1 MIMENSGDIMAD
13 SKPTREG
20 FGLELA
26 ELGKTMPNL
35 AVVSAD
41 LEDSTRAEYFK
52 KAFPDRHFSVGI
64 AEQDMIGTAVGLSQN
79 GMTVFAN
86 SFAVF
91 LTNRAYDMIR
101 LLVCYNNANVKL
113 ACSHAGVTVGED
125 GGSAQCLED
134 IAIMRVLPNMRVVC
148 PVDNIETRKC
158 TRAIAEAEGP
168 FYMRLSRN
176 AYPIITSESDEFTI
190 GKANMMRDG
199 ADVTVIACGL
209 MVSEALQAAEM
220 LAKEG
225 ISVRVL
231 NMHTIKPIDKEA
243 ILRAAEETGAI
254 VTAEEHQINGGL
266 GSAVAEVLVQNKPV
280 PVEMVAVHDV
290 FSFSGKPDQLIERFN
305 LKDVNIADACKKAL
319 SRK

>member
-1 MIMENSGDIMAD
+1 MTDN
-13 SKPTREG
+13 KPTREG

-26 ELGKTMPNL
+26 ELGKTMLNL
-35 AVVSAD
+35 VVVSAD

-101 LLVCYNNANVKL
+101 IMVCFNNANVKL

-158 TRAIAEAEGP
+158 TKAIAEEYGP

-199 ADVTVIACGL
+199 SDVTVIACGM
-209 MVSEALQAAEM
+209 MVSEALSAAEM

-225 ISVRVL
+225 ISTRVL
-231 NMHTIKPIDKEA
+231 NMHTIKPIDKDA
-243 ILRAAEETGAI
+243 ILRAADETGAI

-280 PVEMVAVHDV
+280 PVEMVAVRDV
-290 FSFSGKPDQLIERFN
+290 FSFSGKPDELIERFN
-305 LKDVNIADACKKAL
+305 LKDVNIADACKKAFL
-319 SRK
+319 RK

>member
-1 MIMENSGDIMAD
+1 MTD

-26 ELGKTMPNL
+26 ELGKTMPHL

-64 AEQDMIGTAVGLSQN
+64 AELDMVGTAVGLSQN

-91 LTNRAYDMIR
+91 LTNRAYDMVR
-101 LLVCYNNANVKL
+101 LMVCYNKANVKL

-125 GGSAQCLED
+125 GASAQCLED

-148 PVDNIETRKC
+148 PVDVIEARKC
-158 TRAIAEAEGP
+158 TRAIAEAYGP

-176 AYPIITSESDEFTI
+176 AYPVLTSESDEFTL
-190 GKANMMRDG
+190 GKANLMREG
-199 ADVTVIACGL
+199 TDVTVIAYGL
-209 MVSEALQAAEM
+209 MVSEALSAAEM

-225 ISVRVL
+225 IQARVL
-231 NMHTIKPIDKEA
+231 NMHTIKPLDLDAVK
-243 ILRAAEETGAI
+243 RAAEETGAI
-254 VTAEEHQINGGL
+254 VTAEEHQIHGGL
-266 GSAVAEVLVQNKPV
+266 GGAVAEALVQNKPV
-280 PVEMVAVHDV
+280 PVEMIAMMDA
-290 FSFSGKPDQLIERFN
+290 FGMSGKPDELLVHYKF
-305 LKDVNIADACKKAL
+305 KDVNIAEACKKVI